1 MDAKPTSSETIIVE
15 KPHLEPTSAVTSHR
29 VPITSHRVP
38 ITSHYRK
45 PVLLKMLARETDLS
59 MAEVQRVL
67 NHLNIIV
74 RRHLV
79 HGAVGH
85 FTLPGL
91 FKVKIRKQHSS
102 TTSPLN
108 PLQPLRKAYEP
119 DCSEP
124 YILEFHPAKAL
135 KDSIHASAESAVPK

>member
-1 MDAKPTSSETIIVE
+1 MDAKPTLSEATITMTRG
-15 KPHLEPTSAVTSHR
+15 LEPTSAVTSHC
-29 VPITSHRVP
+29 VP

-67 NHLNIIV
+67 NNLNIIV
-74 RRHLV
+74 QRHLV

-91 FKVKIRKQHSS
+91 FKVKIKRQNSS
-102 TTSPLN
+102 RTSSLN
-108 PLQPLRKAYEP
+108 PLQPLRKAYQP

-135 KDSIHASAESAVPK
+135 KDSIHATEESAVPK

>member
-1 MDAKPTSSETIIVE
+1 MDAKPTSSETTIVE
-15 KPHLEPTSAVTSHR
+15 KLHLEPTFAVTSHR
-29 VPITSHRVP
+29 IP

-67 NHLNIIV
+67 NNLNIIV
-74 RRHLV
+74 QRHLV

-91 FKVKIRKQHSS
+91 FKVKIKRQNSS
-102 TTSPLN
+102 RTSSLN
-108 PLQPLRKAYEP
+108 PLQPLRKAYQP

-135 KDSIHASAESAVPK
+135 KDSIHATEESAVPK

>member
-1 MDAKPTSSETIIVE
+1 MDAKPTSSETTIVE
-15 KPHLEPTSAVTSHR
+15 KLHREPTSAVTSHC
-29 VPITSHRVP
+29 VP

-45 PVLLKMLARETDLS
+45 PVMLKMLARETDLS

-67 NHLNIIV
+67 NRLNIIV
-74 RRHLV
+74 QRHLV

>member
-1 MDAKPTSSETIIVE
+1 MDAKPTSSETTIVE
-15 KPHLEPTSAVTSHR
+15 KLHLEPTFAV
-29 VPITSHRVP
+29 TSHRVP

-74 RRHLV
+74 QRHLV
-79 HGAVGH
+79 HGGVGH

-91 FKVKIRKQHSS
+91 FNVKIKRQNSS
-102 TTSPLN
+102 RTSSLN
-108 PLQPLRKAYEP
+108 PLQPLRKAYQP

-135 KDSIHASAESAVPK
+135 KDSIHATEESAVPK